1 MGFVTGLVI
10 GLAAGAGGAVYYSM
24 QTGRDLRDEFRQI
37 RSELGQRDFEAL
49 GNHLEDRFKELQTS
63 LETSLSQLSK
73 SAGKA
78 VEDVADSAESVAED
92 AAEAAES
99 TEE

>member
-37 RSELGQRDFEAL
+37 KSELQQRDFEAL
-49 GNHLEDRFKELQTS
+49 GNHLEDRFKELQAS
-63 LETSLSQLSK
+63 LEERLSQAARTAS
-73 SAGKA
+73 
-78 VEDVADSAESVAED
+78 D
-92 AAEAAES
+92 AADEATTAAETAVDEA
-99 TEE
+99 TEA